1 MPTTR
6 TPSTVTTSTFSTPTS
21 SLSTIGEVCGVTALA
36 GGPAPAVG
44 VKHPELLKVCA
55 SGPFKLTDSFS
66 IKASNGNRYEA
77 YVDNLGGW
85 SARLPTGTYQVVGIG
100 GCGAERPFVVTAG
113 KTLKGV
119 IAWYGCLY
127 S

>member
-6 TPSTVTTSTFSTPTS
+6 TPSTVTTSTFSTQTS

-85 SARLPTGTYQVVGIG
+85 SAPVARRHISGRRDRRVW
-100 GCGAERPFVVTAG
+100 R
-113 KTLKGV
+113 
-119 IAWYGCLY
+119 
-127 S
+127 